1 MKKKNVLFSG
11 VAALTLFLA
20 ACGSSDSNTD
30 SAADTA
36 SSDNET
42 VKIGVV
48 SEVEVE
54 VWEDVASR
62 LDAKGIELEIV
73 QFTDYVQPNVALE
86 NGDIDL
92 NAFQHVAYLEDFNAN
107 NESDL
112 TPIGFTYV
120 SPLGLYSE
128 KVTDYADIAEDAR
141 IAIPNDVTNGGRALL
156 LLQAIGLI
164 ELDEAKG
171 TTPTVNDI
179 IENPKNIN
187 FEELDAAQIARSLQ
201 DVDAAVINTN
211 YATDSG
217 LNPKEDALFLDTDN
231 IASVADVYKNII
243 AARSEDIDNETYKQ
257 VVAEYQTSET
267 AALLDDV
274 TAGNDVPAW
283 EQ

>member
-1 MKKKNVLFSG
+1 MKRLLAA
-11 VAALTLFLA
+11 VAAVAAFSAHAAETLTVAATPVPHAEILEFVKPALA
-20 ACGSSDSNTD
+20 KEGVDLK
-30 SAADTA
+30 
-36 SSDNET
+36 
-42 VKIGVV
+42 VKV
-48 SEVEVE
+48 
-54 VWEDVASR
+54 
-62 LDAKGIELEIV
+62 
-73 QFTDYVQPNVALE
+73 FTDYVQPNVALE

-128 KVTDYADIAEDAR
+128 TVTDYADIADGAK

-156 LLQAIGLI
+156 LLQATGLI
-164 ELDEAKG
+164 KVDEAKG

-179 IENPKNIN
+179 TENPKNIS
-187 FEELDAAQIARSLQ
+187 FEELDAAQVARSLP
-201 DVDAAVINTN
+201 DVDAAIINTN

-231 IASVADVYKNII
+231 IASVADVYKNIV
-243 AARSEDIDNETYKQ
+243 AARSEDVDNETYKQ
-257 VVAEYQTSET
+257 VVAEYQTAET

-274 TAGNDVPAW
+274 TEGNDVPAW

>member
-20 ACGSSDSNTD
+20 ACGGSETTTD
-30 SAADTA
+30 SSAEGTA
-36 SSDNET
+36 TEKEN

-62 LDAKGIELEIV
+62 LNEQGIDLEIV
-73 QFTDYVQPNVALE
+73 QFSDYVQPNVALE

-107 NESDL
+107 NDSDL
-112 TPIGFTYV
+112 THIGFTYV

-128 KVTDYADIAEDAR
+128 KVTDYKDLTEGAKIT
-141 IAIPNDVTNGGRALL
+141 IPNDVTNGGRALL

-164 ELDEAKG
+164 KVDEAKG
-171 TTPTVNDI
+171 TTPTTNDI
-179 IENPKNIN
+179 TENPKNIT
-187 FEELDAAQIARSLQ
+187 FEELDAAQVARSLP
-201 DVDAAVINTN
+201 DVDAAIINTN

-231 IASVADVYKNII
+231 IAAVADVYKNVI
-243 AARSEDIDNETYKQ
+243 AARSEDAENATYKK
-257 VVAEYQTSET
+257 VVAEYQSEAT
-267 AALLDDV
+267 AAKIDEV

-283 EQ
+283 E

>member
-30 SAADTA
+30 SAADTTA
-36 SSDNET
+36 SDAEA

-48 SEVEVE
+48 SEVE

-62 LDAKGIELEIV
+62 LEAKGIELEIV
-73 QFTDYVQPNVALE
+73 QFSDYVQPNVALE
-86 NGDIDL
+86 NGAIDL

-128 KVTDYADIAEDAR
+128 KVTDYADIAEDAS

-164 ELDEAKG
+164 KVDEAKG

-179 IENPKNIN
+179 IENPKNIS